1 MLIKMDVLQGIRDGR
16 ISHVYRRW
24 SAPRAK
30 VGGRQRTPVGELAIT
45 SVEAVPFDALTA
57 TDAER
62 AGATDLAALQAQLAT
77 REGTV
82 YRIGLVW
89 SGEDPRLALRSDTS
103 PEAVAAVV
111 AKLSKKD
118 ARADA
123 PWTHAILSAIA
134 AQPGRRAIEIAE
146 EMGMEKPPFKRRV
159 RQLKELGL
167 TVSLQ
172 KGYRLSP
179 RGQAVLDALEA

>member
-1 MLIKMDVLQGIRDGR
+1 MLIKMDVLEGIRAGA
-16 ISHVYRRW
+16 ITHVYRRW

-45 SVEAVPFDALTA
+45 SVEAVPFDDLNEE
-57 TDAER
+57 DAKR
-62 AGATDLAALQAQLAT
+62 AGTADAASLRAELAR

-82 YRIGLVW
+82 FRIGVQW
-89 SGEDPRLALRSDTS
+89 AGEDPRLALREDTS
-103 PEAVAAVV
+103 EAAVAEVV
-111 AKLSKKD
+111 AKLARKD
-118 ARADA
+118 ARAES
-123 PWTHAILSAIA
+123 PWTHAVLAAIA
-134 AQPGRRAIEIAE
+134 AEPGRRAVEIAE

-172 KGYRLSP
+172 KGYRLST
-179 RGQAVLDALEA
+179 RGEAVLAALA